1 MLLINK
7 IIAFCQS
14 ATRFQS
20 ALELIDAFLIKI
32 AKQSLNKKQDINKIT
47 LELAENVNKYFNY
60 FVLNEEVKNK
70 EIEFAIKKVKKI

>member
-1 MLLINK
+1 M
-7 IIAFCQS
+7 
-14 ATRFQS
+14 
-20 ALELIDAFLIKI
+20 ELIDAFLIKI